1 MRYVLLTLVSVY
13 IALMPFV
20 AQAGEKP
27 VVAYSFDDIKGDTV
41 EDISGFCNDGTLE
54 DNPKIV
60 DGKFGKGLEFES
72 NRVTIPASDS
82 LNPNL
87 FQGSFTLVV
96 WINPKR
102 EGNEWQQVMMAEGPP
117 KARDTIFI
125 NNDGRL
131 SWRGRVAGN
140 WAGGMCETAPGV
152 VDANTWTHVAVVGD
166 TSNFRI
172 YVDGELTMES
182 AFQTTDGGN
191 ENHYIGGNPTIP
203 DESYSGAVDDFAI
216 FTVALKEAD
225 IVAIKDNGL
234 ASVVSVESK
243 GKIATK
249 WATLKGAFRHGS
261 QLK

>member
-1 MRYVLLTLVSVY
+1 MRCVLSILAFVY
-13 IALMPFV
+13 IVLMPFV
-20 AQAGEKP
+20 AQAVEKP
-27 VVAYSFDDIKGDTV
+27 VVYYSFDNIKGDTV
-41 EDISGFCNDGTLE
+41 EDLSGFGNDGTLE

-72 NRVTIPASDS
+72 SRVTIPASDS

-102 EGNEWQQVMMAEGPP
+102 EGDEWQQVMMTEGIPR
-117 KARDTIFI
+117 ARDTIFI

-131 SWRGRVAGN
+131 SWRGRVGGN

-152 VDANTWTHVAVVGD
+152 VNANEWTHVAVVGD
-166 TSNFRI
+166 TKNFRI
-172 YVDGELTMES
+172 YVNGKLTMES
-182 AFQTTDGGN
+182 AFQKTDGGN

-225 IVAIKDNGL
+225 IVSIKEKGF
-234 ASVVSVESK
+234 ASIVSVELK

-249 WATLKGAFRHGS
+249 WATLKNAFWHGS
-261 QLK
+261 RSE

>member
-1 MRYVLLTLVSVY
+1 MRYILLILFFVC
-13 IALMPFV
+13 IALTPFV
-20 AQAGEKP
+20 AHAIEKP
-27 VVAYSFDDIKGDTV
+27 VIYYSFDNIRGDAIA
-41 EDISGFCNDGTLE
+41 DLSGFGNDGTLE

-72 NRVTIPASDS
+72 SRVTTPTSDS

-87 FQGSFTLVV
+87 FQSSFTLVV

-102 EGNEWQQVMMAEGPP
+102 TGDDWQQIMMTEGLP

-131 SWRGRVAGN
+131 SWRGRVGGN
-140 WAGGMCETAPGV
+140 WAGGMCETDPGV
-152 VDANTWTHVAVVGD
+152 VEADKWTHVAVVGD
-166 TSNFRI
+166 TKNFRI
-172 YVDGELTMES
+172 YVDGKLTKES

-191 ENHYIGGNPTIP
+191 ENHYIGGNPTIL
-203 DESYSGAVDDFAI
+203 DESYSGAVDEFAI
-216 FTVALKEAD
+216 FTVPLKEAD

-234 ASVVSVESK
+234 ASIVSVELK

-249 WATLKGAFRHGS
+249 WATLKNAF
-261 QLK
+261 